1 MAISMSIWQPDGPR
15 VKTVLQSACTR
26 PDATVPPSRRQR
38 GKKSEGWV
46 VAVLKD
52 PASFPEASCV
62 VGVLQGWE
70 LSADDELRSPD
81 HTTKGLAVLG
91 CAAPIPHC
99 DATSQDAVY
108 STSVKVSEDD

>member
-1 MAISMSIWQPDGPR
+1 MSIQQPDGPG
-15 VKTVLQSACTR
+15 VKAVLQSACTR

-46 VAVLKD
+46 LAVLKD

-70 LSADDELRSPD
+70 LPADDELRRPD
-81 HTTKGLAVLG
+81 HTTQGLAVLG

-99 DATSQDAVY
+99 DAPSQDALY
-108 STSVKVSEDD
+108 SASVKVSEDD